1 MKNELKPCPFCGS
14 CEIEILGANRAYC
27 AHCAECGAVLPVSRT
42 KKQAADAWNKR
53 ADAARSAKPLAWEYE
68 GVREWANLPK
78 GAARLFI
85 EKDGD
90 PPHYSFGIE
99 IEDDEISLDCGFL
112 DEEDAKNEAQMWL
125 DNFARAIMEARQ

>member
-27 AHCAECGAVLPVSRT
+27 THCAECGAVLPVSRT

-53 ADAARSAKPLAWEYE
+53 ADAARSTKPLAWEYE
-68 GVREWANLPK
+68 RGGKSATLPNGV
-78 GAARLFI
+78 ARLFI
-85 EKDGD
+85 EKEGD

-99 IEDDEISLDCGFL
+99 IEGEKIPLEFGFL
-112 DEEDAKNEAQMWL
+112 EEEDAKKEAQMWL

>member
-68 GVREWANLPK
+68 SGREWANLPK

-90 PPHYSFGIE
+90 PPRTRRK
-99 IEDDEISLDCGFL
+99 CGSTIL
-112 DEEDAKNEAQMWL
+112 PAQSW
-125 DNFARAIMEARQ
+125 RQGNDVNP